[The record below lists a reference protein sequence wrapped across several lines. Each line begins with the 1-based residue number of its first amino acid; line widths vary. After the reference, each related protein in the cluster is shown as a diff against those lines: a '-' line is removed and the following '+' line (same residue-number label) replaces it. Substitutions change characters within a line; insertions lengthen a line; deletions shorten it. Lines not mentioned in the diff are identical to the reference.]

1 MLHWAHGVWPAVPE
15 VPTLASLAVIVG
27 ILALATTTSVL
38 ANRRDARRAAAAEV
52 DSPADTLAQPEPERE
67 SAST

>member
-1 MLHWAHGVWPAVPE
+1 VPE

-38 ANRRDARRAAAAEV
+38 ANRRDRYRGEQDAAVGPRTESVAV
-52 DSPADTLAQPEPERE
+52 QERE
-67 SAST
+67 PAGG